1 MVAKTDFVHMAFPPT
16 FVHPYTATD
25 KNGKTWDK
33 AIITMPRNTFLNNRD
48 IAYYNLDVF
57 MNDHMS
63 EQKQQGKNVIV
74 NVREDQPLEL
84 FKGKGEL
91 RQTILIEDPWKLAK
105 AIKHARETYTDKDK
119 TEGGVQDMLTVTVT
133 SPHIHGYEQP
143 VTLPLNQADYEL
155 TRLDD
160 LISDVR
166 FCYPADT
173 RENIVTCIIT
183 SDEQEYSEQ
192 LYLGDGYRGMTEL
205 MNSEYADS
213 TNESLHS
220 LIHQMG
226 NKTTIPLTKQQLEES
241 QARIEH
247 AATQLTKDFQQEAE
261 SLGDESYLGEVHART
276 HIDYE
281 ALHVAQNILNN
292 VLERAVVK
300 VSRESTSLREAYS
313 LAQETAENLTPPTL
327 QAYENLNNVTRTIYR
342 GRIITH
348 VANRVYM
355 QAELRIRAR
364 LHPSLRRQKKTQT
377 VANSEKNEHSHRR
390 FTHHK

>member
-143 VTLPLNQADYEL
+143 VTLPLNQA
-155 TRLDD
+155 
-160 LISDVR
+160 
-166 FCYPADT
+166 
-173 RENIVTCIIT
+173 IT
-183 SDEQEYSEQ
+183 SSHAS
-192 LYLGDGYRGMTEL
+192 MISSA
-205 MNSEYADS
+205 MCVFA
-213 TNESLHS
+213 
-220 LIHQMG
+220 I
-226 NKTTIPLTKQQLEES
+226 QQ
-241 QARIEH
+241 
-247 AATQLTKDFQQEAE
+247 TPGK
-261 SLGDESYLGEVHART
+261 
-276 HIDYE
+276 
-281 ALHVAQNILNN
+281 
-292 VLERAVVK
+292 
-300 VSRESTSLREAYS
+300 TSLPALSRQTNRNIQS
-313 LAQETAENLTPPTL
+313 SCIS
-327 QAYENLNNVTRTIYR
+327 VTGIE
-342 GRIITH
+342 G
-348 VANRVYM
+348 
-355 QAELRIRAR
+355 
-364 LHPSLRRQKKTQT
+364 
-377 VANSEKNEHSHRR
+377 
-390 FTHHK
+390 